1 MEIDMQEYK
10 FTYEVVI
17 VEEDEE
23 AGIEEKVVTIVEKA
37 EVDGDL
43 MALIEVLNEQS
54 DVVNILSVEEI

>member
-1 MEIDMQEYK
+1 MQEYK

-17 VEEDEE
+17 VEEHEE